1 MHCGISSHPN
11 STQSR
16 IAEIP
21 GESAHASTSPAG
33 DAASCATCHMDKSG
47 IPVSC
52 AQNFTVDVSAA
63 ALPMQ
68 VPPAATAILP
78 MDLRVDHHHNHQQ
91 QPTFGLVSQPHPTP
105 PSSTACPTS
114 SEPGRCSVINHQ
126 EQQLQQE
133 LVALKH
139 KQQLQR
145 QLLIAEFQRQHE
157 QLSRQHEIQLQEH
170 IKHQQ
175 DLLALKHQQELLEH
189 QRKIEQQRH
198 EQELEKQQR
207 EYKLHQLK
215 NKDRGQESAIAST
228 EVKMRLQEFVLNKK
242 KALAQRNLN
251 HCLPSDPRYWY
262 GKTQHSSLDQSSPP
276 QTALS
281 AYTHPMLGTYDSKDD
296 FPLRKTASEPNLKLR
311 SRLKQKV
318 TERRSSPL
326 LRRKDGPIPS
336 AKKRSL
342 DVADSACNSAPG
354 SGPSSPNN
362 SSSNIPS
369 ENGITISSSPGE
381 ASLLQRLAARE
392 GSVSHLSLY
401 TSPSLPNITLGL
413 PATGPAA
420 SVVSGHKDGDSRLT
434 LPALQQGIPLTSPF
448 LPPTHLP
455 SYLTSSALDRE
466 APGGGAAGAHNPLLQ
481 HMVLLEQ
488 GHSPMGLGGL
498 PLQSPSVSKLARGHR
513 PLGRT
518 QSAPL
523 PQQQCGQAQALQ
535 QLVVQQQHQQ
545 FLEKHKQQFQQQQ
558 HIISKIMSKPTDQV
572 SAVSSSPSGPARQHQ
587 SHPEET
593 EEELRE
599 HQGLPSSSSPPTPSS
614 LPVKEAGPMRSVVI
628 KQEPVDP
635 QEVEEKEQ
643 RERQAEKDFLF
654 RQQALLL
661 EQQRIHQLRNYQ
673 ASMEAAGLPVSFAG
687 HRPLSRAQSSP
698 ASASFPIV
706 VPESTTKPRFTT
718 GLVYDSLMQKHQC
731 MCGNT
736 TIHPEHAG
744 RIQSIWSR
752 LQETGLRAHC
762 ECIRGRKASLEEL
775 QTIHSEAHVLLY
787 GTNPLRQKLDCSVSP
802 MFVRLPCGGIGVD
815 SDTIW
820 NEVHSSTAARLAVG
834 SVAELVFKVA
844 SGELKNGFAVVRP
857 PGHHAEESAPMGFCY
872 FNSVAIAA
880 KLLQQRLSVRKILI
894 VDWDV
899 HHGNGTQQAFY
910 ADPGILYIS
919 LHRYDDGNFFP
930 GSGAPDEVGSGAG
943 VGFNVNMAFTGGLE
957 PPMGD
962 VEYLAAF
969 RTVVMPIA
977 NEFAPDVVLVSSGF
991 DAVDGH
997 ASPLGGY
1004 KLTAKC
1010 FGYLTRQL
1018 MGLAGGRVVLALEGG
1033 HDLTA
1038 ICDASEAC
1046 VSALLG
1052 NEVNDVVLLAS
1063 SARDLQL
1070 SLDRFTAACEAAG
1083 MRISTSKSETMV
1095 LNLPVDLP
1103 SYPHLWS

>member
-1 MHCGISSHPN
+1 
-11 STQSR
+11 
-16 IAEIP
+16 
-21 GESAHASTSPAG
+21 
-33 DAASCATCHMDKSG
+33 
-47 IPVSC
+47 
-52 AQNFTVDVSAA
+52 
-63 ALPMQ
+63 
-68 VPPAATAILP
+68 

-114 SEPGRCSVINHQ
+114 SEPGRCSVISKLRADVLSYKHTCHLRHSGNKWRSKMLADHQ

-251 HCLPSDPRYWY
+251 HCLPSDP
-262 GKTQHSSLDQSSPP
+262 KTQHSSLDQSSPP

-342 DVADSACNSAPG
+342 DVAGEPTSCWSHSCG
-354 SGPSSPNN
+354 LWCLVPNR
-362 SSSNIPS
+362 IL
-369 ENGITISSSPGE
+369 T
-381 ASLLQRLAARE
+381 
-392 GSVSHLSLY
+392 V
-401 TSPSLPNITLGL
+401 
-413 PATGPAA
+413 
-420 SVVSGHKDGDSRLT
+420 HKS
-434 LPALQQGIPLTSPF
+434 QC
-448 LPPTHLP
+448 
-455 SYLTSSALDRE
+455 
-466 APGGGAAGAHNPLLQ
+466 
-481 HMVLLEQ
+481 HMVKMTLVFAT
-488 GHSPMGLGGL
+488 PGLGGL

-558 HIISKIMSKPTDQV
+558 HIISKVGCLRWPGPSNTAAQLLKV
-572 SAVSSSPSGPARQHQ
+572 AVFVNCY
-587 SHPEET
+587 PET
-593 EEELRE
+593 LVC
-599 HQGLPSSSSPPTPSS
+599 L
-614 LPVKEAGPMRSVVI
+614 
-628 KQEPVDP
+628 
-635 QEVEEKEQ
+635 
-643 RERQAEKDFLF
+643 LF
-654 RQQALLL
+654 
-661 EQQRIHQLRNYQ
+661 
-673 ASMEAAGLPVSFAG
+673 VCF
-687 HRPLSRAQSSP
+687 
-698 ASASFPIV
+698 F
-706 VPESTTKPRFTT
+706 T

-787 GTNPLRQKLDCSVSP
+787 GTNPLRQKLDCKISLIDK
-802 MFVRLPCGGIGVD
+802 LPCGGIGVD

-1052 NEVNDVVLLAS
+1052 NELEPIPDKLMQQRPNANAVRSMEKVLEAHGKYWCSLQRSAS
-1063 SARDLQL
+1063 TLGCSLSEALQRDTEEAETVSAMASL
-1070 SLDRFTAACEAAG
+1070 SVANKHAQEQE
-1083 MRISTSKSETMV
+1083 TS
-1095 LNLPVDLP
+1095 
-1103 SYPHLWS
+1103 

>member
-1 MHCGISSHPN
+1 M
-11 STQSR
+11 
-16 IAEIP
+16 
-21 GESAHASTSPAG
+21 
-33 DAASCATCHMDKSG
+33 
-47 IPVSC
+47 
-52 AQNFTVDVSAA
+52 VDVSTA

-78 MDLRVDHHHNHQQ
+78 MDLRVVDHHHHHHHQQ
-91 QPTFGLVSQPHPTP
+91 QPPFGLVPQPHPTP
-105 PSSTACPTS
+105 PTSTACPTS
-114 SEPGRCSVINHQ
+114 CEPGRGSVINHQ

-157 QLSRQHEIQLQEH
+157 QLSRQHEVQLQEH

-189 QRKIEQQRH
+189 QRKMEQQRH

-207 EYKLHQLK
+207 EYKLQQLK
-215 NKDRGQESAIAST
+215 NKDRGQESAVAST

-251 HCLPSDPRYWY
+251 HCVPSDPRFWY

-281 AYTHPMLGTYDSKDD
+281 AYNHPMLGTYDSKDD

-311 SRLKQKV
+311 SRIRQKV

-326 LRRKDGPIPS
+326 LRRKDGPITT

-342 DVADSACNSAPG
+342 DVAESACNSAPG

-369 ENGITISSSPGE
+369 ENGVTISSSPGE

-392 GSVSHLSLY
+392 GSVSQLSLY

-413 PATGPAA
+413 PATGPAGA
-420 SVVSGHKDGDSRLT
+420 VVSGHQDAESRLA

-448 LPPTHLP
+448 LPTTHLP
-455 SYLTSSALDRE
+455 SYLASSALDRE
-466 APGGGAAGAHNPLLQ
+466 GAGGGAAGHNTLLQ

-488 GHSPMGLGGL
+488 GHSPIVGLGGL
-498 PLQSPSVSKLARGHR
+498 PLPSPSVSKLARGHR

-523 PQQQCGQAQALQ
+523 PQPQCGQAQALQ

-558 HIISKIMSKPTDQV
+558 QQHIIINKIMSKPGDQV
-572 SAVSSSPSGPARQHQ
+572 SAASSSTSGPARQHQ

-599 HQGLPSSSSPPTPSS
+599 HQGLLSSSSSS
-614 LPVKEAGPMRSVVI
+614 SSTSVQETAPVRGLVI
-628 KQEPVDP
+628 KQEPPDP
-635 QEVEEKEQ
+635 QEQEEREH

-673 ASMEAAGLPVSFAG
+673 ASMEAAGLSVSFSG

-698 ASASFPIV
+698 ASASFPMV
-706 VPESTTKPRFTT
+706 VQEPPAKPRFTT

-731 MCGNT
+731 ICGNT

-775 QTIHSEAHVLLY
+775 QTVHSEAHVLLY

-820 NEVHSSTAARLAVG
+820 NDVHSSSAARLAVG
-834 SVAELVFKVA
+834 SVVELVFKVA
-844 SGELKNGFAVVRP
+844 TAELKNGFAVVRP
-857 PGHHAEESAPMGFCY
+857 PGHHAEENTPMGFCY
-872 FNSVAIAA
+872 FNSIAIAA
-880 KLLQQRLSVRKILI
+880 KLLQQRLNVSKILI

-910 ADPGILYIS
+910 TDPSVLYLS

-943 VGFNVNMAFTGGLE
+943 EGFNVNVAFTGGLE

-962 VEYLAAF
+962 AEYLAAF

-1018 MGLAGGRVVLALEGG
+1018 MGLAGGRLVLALEGG

-1052 NEVNDVVLLAS
+1052 NELDPIPDKVLQQRPNANAVHSLEKVIEAHSKYWRSLQRSAS
-1063 SARDLQL
+1063 TLGCSLSEALQRDAEEAETVSAMASL
-1070 SLDRFTAACEAAG
+1070 SVANKQIVKRAEEEPMEEEAP
-1083 MRISTSKSETMV
+1083 M
-1095 LNLPVDLP
+1095 
-1103 SYPHLWS
+1103 